1 MSCDGLGPTISQEFT
16 GGGESG
22 GGSRAQRDKEFF
34 PAGGNFWR
42 AVLSVS
48 SGRSWAMVPVRRA
61 HPCDRDNDQEEP
73 RRRGVEGDSE
83 ILPEAS
89 GGLKRFRRGRSFAV
103 KGILRAK

>member
-1 MSCDGLGPTISQEFT
+1 MSQEFT
-16 GGGESG
+16 GGGELG
-22 GGSRAQRDKEFF
+22 GGSRAQWDKEFF
-34 PAGGNFWR
+34 PAGENFWR

-83 ILPEAS
+83 ILPAANDV
-89 GGLKRFRRGRSFAV
+89 KRFRRGRSFAANRV
-103 KGILRAK
+103 LRAK